1 MYNGQKERE
10 ANVSHS
16 KRFQKGSS
24 SETKSAPSSSRFKKI
39 QKKKGEKGKCP
50 AVVSKGKGKAKVADK
65 EKSFLCNINGY
76 CKRNC
81 PKYLVENKNEKEGP
95 GISQQNDVSER
106 KNRTLLDMVCSMMN
120 YAQWSSSFWEYVVE
134 IAVHILNNVPSKSV
148 SETPFELWRG
158 RKPS

>member
-1 MYNGQKERE
+1 MYNGQKEGE

-81 PKYLVENKNEKEGP
+81 PKYLVENKNEKEGKYNLLVLE
-95 GISQQNDVSER
+95 IYLVENDQNAWI
-106 KNRTLLDMVCSMMN
+106 LDLGATNHVCSSL
-120 YAQWSSSFWEYVVE
+120 QKTSSF
-134 IAVHILNNVPSKSV
+134 
-148 SETPFELWRG
+148 
-158 RKPS
+158 